1 MPKSYNLRVIK
12 ERTFKVKYVVPET
25 DEERAEIEKIIAE
38 VETETIDPSLLKV
51 SEPGQLPED

>member
-1 MPKSYNLRVIK
+1 MRVIK

-25 DEERAEIEKIIAE
+25 DEERAEIEKIITE